1 MEHMVISAVKGTP
14 ATSKLRTDH
23 FKTLRR
29 AQTPFPSSSRETS
42 SEGSTAPARYDSQ
55 TEAETSG
62 GDESGNT
69 SFHEESDSAGELAS
83 IEQNFARPGTSQ
95 LKDQGEAS
103 GVSSQLQKNL
113 ETSDTTCPDETL
125 SQV

>member
-1 MEHMVISAVKGTP
+1 MKQYFGEAKPTTLPQGHPVITFTEPQLYHLLRVLTNETVNLSYNTMEHMVISAVKGTP

-23 FKTLRR
+23 FKTFRR

-62 GDESGNT
+62 
-69 SFHEESDSAGELAS
+69 
-83 IEQNFARPGTSQ
+83 
-95 LKDQGEAS
+95 
-103 GVSSQLQKNL
+103 
-113 ETSDTTCPDETL
+113 
-125 SQV
+125 